1 MNQKVR
7 STVVKGKSLPRRGFT
22 LVELLVV
29 IAIIGILIALL
40 LPAVQAAR
48 EAARRSQCTNN
59 LKQLGIS
66 LHNYHDTYKG
76 FPCGFIVSG
85 AAPQEFGWGSLVL
98 PFMEQSSLGDQMNV
112 TRSNLTAVLMA
123 DPGLAD
129 PLTQTVLSSYRCP
142 SDVTEDLNNHR
153 PLTDPF
159 AGWEMGTSN
168 YVGNGGW
175 GVAASAALT
184 GDPRGIYGANKS
196 YKMRDVTDGT
206 SNTMAISERDGD
218 NCLAGVW
225 PGIDLG
231 TDPSSTAVIEG
242 PSGIAAIAHF
252 CDVKIND
259 PDSARCDRGVSSLHP
274 GGANSLFTDGSV
286 HFLSET
292 IDFNNN
298 GKQFS
303 SGIGSGDIAVFGTY
317 QLLSI
322 RNDGRPVGEF

>member
-1 MNQKVR
+1 M
-7 STVVKGKSLPRRGFT
+7 TEPRIITRRAFT

-48 EAARRSQCTNN
+48 EAARRAQCTNN

-76 FPCGFIVSG
+76 FPCGFILSG
-85 AAPQEFGWGSLVL
+85 TSPHEFGWGSLVL

-112 TRSNLTAVLMA
+112 TKSNLTAALTVDQA
-123 DPGLAD
+123 LAE
-129 PLTQTVLSSYRCP
+129 PHTQSVLSSYRCP
-142 SDVTEDLNNHR
+142 SDVAEDLNDNR
-153 PLTDPF
+153 PLTEF
-159 AGWEMGTSN
+159 FVGWEMGTSN

-175 GVAASAALT
+175 GVDPANAAT
-184 GDPRGIYGANKS
+184 QDPRGIYGANKS

-206 SNTMAISERDGD
+206 SNTMAIGERDGD

-225 PGIDLG
+225 PGVELG
-231 TDPSSTAVIEG
+231 ASGAAVAGE
-242 PSGIAAIAHF
+242 SGVAAIAHF

-303 SGIGSGDIAVFGTY
+303 NTIGSGDIAVFGTY

-322 RNDGRPVGEF
+322 RNDGRPVGEY

>member
-7 STVVKGKSLPRRGFT
+7 FAVMRGKASPDRGFT

-48 EAARRSQCTNN
+48 EAARRAQCTNN

-66 LHNYHDTYKG
+66 LHNYHDTNKG

-85 AAPQEFGWGSLVL
+85 TAPHEFGWGSLVL

-112 TRSNLTAVLMA
+112 TRSNLTAVLTA
-123 DPGLAD
+123 DLALAK
-129 PLTQTVLSSYRCP
+129 PHTQTVLSSYRCP
-142 SDVTEDLNNHR
+142 SDVAEDLNNNR
-153 PLTDPF
+153 PLTEF
-159 AGWEMGTSN
+159 FVGWEMGTSN

-175 GVAASAALT
+175 GVAAQNALT
-184 GDPRGIYGANKS
+184 QDARGIYGANKS

-206 SNTMAISERDGD
+206 SNTMAISERDGRD
-218 NCLAGVW
+218 CQAGSW
-225 PGIDLG
+225 PGIELG
-231 TDPSSTAVIEG
+231 ATGSAVEG
-242 PSGIAAIAHF
+242 PSGVTAVAHF
-252 CDVKIND
+252 CDVRIND
-259 PDSARCDRGVSSLHP
+259 PDPILCDRGVSSFHP
-274 GGANSLFTDGSV
+274 GGANCLFTDGSV

-303 SGIGSGDIAVFGTY
+303 STIGSGDIAVFGTY